1 MAGNGDNEDCW
12 HGGKPFDLLSEL
24 KLLKRV
30 QRLNFTESIVSFLL
44 ARKHGRHFAKLEYCL
59 LYTSD
64 AADE

>member
-1 MAGNGDNEDCW
+1 MAGNGENEDCW

-44 ARKHGRHFAKLEYCL
+44 TRKHGRHFAKLE
-59 LYTSD
+59 
-64 AADE
+64 